1 MNTEFT
7 DLKLRKAL
15 VQKAVRYIKTEGVS
29 LEEAVEIFLIQIIR
43 HEGRPLS
50 EWIDMI
56 PNSKTLAAMKEA
68 KRIAQ
73 DPDIKGYTVSLKIR
87 TLKAIPMLKRF
98 SGS

>member
-7 DLKLRKAL
+7 DLRLRKAL

-73 DPDIKGYTVSLKIR
+73 DPDIKGYTDVEAILRELKE
-87 TLKAIPMLKRF
+87 
-98 SGS
+98 

>member
-1 MNTEFT
+1 MNTECT

-73 DPDIKGYTVSLKIR
+73 DPDIKGYTDVEAILRELKE
-87 TLKAIPMLKRF
+87 
-98 SGS
+98 

>member
-29 LEEAVEIFLIQIIR
+29 LEEAVEIFLIQTIR

-50 EWIDMI
+50 GDGA
-56 PNSKTLAAMKEA
+56 TCRDAQG
-68 KRIAQ
+68 RIR
-73 DPDIKGYTVSLKIR
+73 GTR
-87 TLKAIPMLKRF
+87 R
-98 SGS
+98 

>member
-73 DPDIKGYTVSLKIR
+73 DPDIKGYTDVEAILRELK
-87 TLKAIPMLKRF
+87 
-98 SGS
+98 

>member
-7 DLKLRKAL
+7 DLELRKAL

-73 DPDIKGYTVSLKIR
+73 DPDIKGYTDVEAILRELKE
-87 TLKAIPMLKRF
+87 
-98 SGS
+98 

>member
-43 HEGRPLS
+43 HDGRPLS

-73 DPDIKGYTVSLKIR
+73 DPDIKGYTDVEAILRELKE
-87 TLKAIPMLKRF
+87 
-98 SGS
+98 